1 MFSTILDAGL
11 VPPEGDK
18 PLFTPI
24 MALTERYIETNI
36 HVCIRATMVDC
47 QNTLKIFN
55 TGLDNGLSPKDI
67 GITMMK
73 CQNTSK
79 VVSRWLDV
87 QYRFRE
93 WLGPGRRQANIHTNF
108 GL

>member
-1 MFSTILDAGL
+1 MFSTILDTGL
-11 VPPEGDK
+11 APPEGDK
-18 PLFTPI
+18 PLFIPI
-24 MALTERYIETNI
+24 MALTERYIETDI
-36 HVCIRATMVDC
+36 GITMVHC

-87 QYRFRE
+87 QYWFRE